1 MSASND
7 NADQM
12 KIILNDKEIQIEDGS
27 TLGQVLNRG
36 IYEPDSTVALI
47 RPSSILREETKDFL
61 IKTSKGEMV
70 LRLNDSEYASLFK
83 DIFKQI
89 VRKSIRWKTSKV
101 IAIGSFPTSLTV
113 DKSLCRYVKYDCF
126 FALGGFDSKT
136 SYLMIARDDHE
147 GVYGAKGGL
156 AGRITRGRHV
166 LDQLEEG
173 DKIISIDPIFVE
185 KSEHDVIV
193 TSDPSFKLED
203 GMMIE
208 SYVHVLLNRKSPVS
222 AEHFLVL
229 TEKNVLPITETTF
242 TYAACSAR
250 MDVSLIREESV
261 IRDADTITV
270 RHEGTGTG
278 RIYFYKVRRQI
289 SPAHNL
295 VGTIIK
301 GRNLIRAVKAGSKI
315 TIITEPKRILTI
327 GLTQSAGKE
336 FLEKRGFKQV
346 RIGDTSDD
354 AIIVEQ
360 EPELTMDVISAK
372 EVETFGIP
380 PEKVHEIELYDTI
393 SPKTAHYMRKMTGLD
408 HKPIGTMKV
417 HFTFEG
423 LPMITFEGNP
433 REAADLIPEATF
445 ENVSARGD
453 LGVTNMSRP
462 NRGLIGIRLEES
474 EEFGPTGE
482 ERYGTNIVGKLVSDL
497 ERLMDEVKDGDI
509 LYFRERKVEKK
520 KVTRGRKKGNHRERK
535 K

>member
-1 MSASND
+1 
-7 NADQM
+7 M
-12 KIILNDKEIQIEDGS
+12 KIILNGEEIQIDDGA
-27 TLGQVLNRG
+27 TLGQVLSRG
-36 IYEPDSTVALI
+36 IYETGSIVALI
-47 RPSSILREETKDFL
+47 RPSKILREETRDFL
-61 IKTSKGEMV
+61 IKTSKGDMV
-70 LRLNDSEYASLFK
+70 LRLNDSEYASLF
-83 DIFKQI
+83 QEI
-89 VRKSIRWKTSKV
+89 VEHVAGKNIRWKTSKV
-101 IAIGSFPTSLTV
+101 IAIGSFPTSLAV
-113 DKSLCRYVKYDCF
+113 NRSLCKYAKFDCF
-126 FALGGFDSKT
+126 FALGGFDSRT
-136 SYLMIARDDHE
+136 SYLMIANEDHE
-147 GVYGAKGGL
+147 GIYGTKDGL
-156 AGRITRGRHV
+156 VGRITRGRHV

-173 DKIISIDPIFVE
+173 DRIIGIDPIYIE
-185 KSEHDVIV
+185 RSERDVIV
-193 TSDPSFKLED
+193 TNDLNFKLED

-208 SYVHVLLNRKSPVS
+208 SYVHVLLNQKSPVS

-250 MDVSLIREESV
+250 MDVSLIPEESV

-289 SPAHNL
+289 LPAHNL

-301 GRNLIRAVKAGSKI
+301 GKNLIRAVKAGSKI

-336 FLEKRGFKQV
+336 FLEKRGFKQI
-346 RIGDTSDD
+346 RTGDTSDD

-360 EPELTMDVISAK
+360 EPELTMEVISAK

-380 PEKVHEIELYDTI
+380 PEKVHEIELYDTL
-393 SPKTAHYMRKMTGLD
+393 SPKTAHYIRKMTGLD

-433 REAADLIPEATF
+433 REAADLVPEATF
-445 ENVSARGD
+445 DDVSARGD

-462 NRGLIGIRLEES
+462 HRGLIGIRLEES

-482 ERYGTNIVGKLVSDL
+482 ERYGTNLVGKLVSDV
-497 ERLMDEVKDGDI
+497 ERLMGEVKDGDI
-509 LYFRERKVEKK
+509 VYFRERKEEKK
-520 KVTRGRKKGNHRERK
+520 KITRGRKKGNQRERK
-535 K
+535 N